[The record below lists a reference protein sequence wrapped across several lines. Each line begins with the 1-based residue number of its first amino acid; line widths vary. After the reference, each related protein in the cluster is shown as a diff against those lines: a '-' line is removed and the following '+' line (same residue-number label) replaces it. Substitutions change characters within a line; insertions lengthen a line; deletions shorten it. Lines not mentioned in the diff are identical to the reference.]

1 MSFPEG
7 GRIVDLVKKKKPG
20 TRYPT
25 NRHVDGLK
33 KLPLRATDVLV
44 LLCPLARRNK
54 KKKNAGLKEKKNT
67 GKTVRGGRF
76 RTVTIRRIK
85 KKPWIIR
92 AENETPRLGVRARR
106 SQLFRRVIIIVTRG
120 AGRYTRRD
128 LLGHRRRAAGSG
140 RIILY
145 ALVPA
150 EVSAAKNT
158 L

>member
-85 KKPWIIR
+85 KKTVDYSRGKRNASSRSARPAVPIIPPGYYHRNARRGAVHATRPFGAPAARGRVGPNNIIR
-92 AENETPRLGVRARR
+92 ARPRRGV
-106 SQLFRRVIIIVTRG
+106 
-120 AGRYTRRD
+120 GR
-128 LLGHRRRAAGSG
+128 
-140 RIILY
+140 
-145 ALVPA
+145 
-150 EVSAAKNT
+150 
-158 L
+158 